1 MLGSLGGFDNFDQYV
16 QSSTSTELAFPAIP
30 VTAVVKNPERIFVQA
45 HPDNTA
51 NIFIGKTGVLT
62 NGSVGA
68 LVLAPGSDCM
78 LPFNE
83 DKILFHI
90 STGTQKLFITYLGG
104 GHN

>member
-16 QSSTSTELAFPAIP
+16 QTSTVAELLFPVIP
-30 VTAVVKNPERIFVQA
+30 VTAIVKNPERIFIQA

-51 NIFIGKTGVLT
+51 NIYIGKTGVQT
-62 NGSVGA
+62 DGTTGA
-68 LVLAPGSDCM
+68 LVLAPGSDSM

-83 DKILFHI
+83 DKELFHKT
-90 STGTQKLFITYLGG
+90 TGSQKIFITYLSG